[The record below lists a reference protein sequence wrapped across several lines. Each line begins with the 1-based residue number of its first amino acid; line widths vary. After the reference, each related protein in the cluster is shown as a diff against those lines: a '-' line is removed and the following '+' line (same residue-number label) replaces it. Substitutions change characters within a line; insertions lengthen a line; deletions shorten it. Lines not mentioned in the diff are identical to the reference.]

1 MQRETRSQLLGLS
14 RTMGQ
19 GEIFDEA
26 GNYRPEVASEAYDRA
41 MESLLGQA
49 GNYYGTATVRVRLKL
64 TEDGWK
70 IVLTREL
77 LSALSGN
84 PG

>member
-1 MQRETRSQLLGLS
+1 
-14 RTMGQ
+14 
-19 GEIFDEA
+19 
-26 GNYRPEVASEAYDRA
+26 